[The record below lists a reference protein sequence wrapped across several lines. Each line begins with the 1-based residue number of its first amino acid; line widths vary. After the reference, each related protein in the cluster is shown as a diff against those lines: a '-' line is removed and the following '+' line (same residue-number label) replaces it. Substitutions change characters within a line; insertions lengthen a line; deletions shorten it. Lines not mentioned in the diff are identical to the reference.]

1 MCETN
6 ENAKLFIVL
15 ELLHIACICMFNI
28 LSRTK
33 SYQFQIKLPVI
44 FPSMGGE
51 ARGGDIPYAL
61 SANRWPF
68 SSVEIYSGV
77 DVLFK
82 EGQPQRAVSNMVKKG
97 LAEVAA

>member
-51 ARGGDIPYAL
+51 ARGGDIPYTL

-77 DVLFK
+77 ASDSADAF
-82 EGQPQRAVSNMVKKG
+82 VSDRFITFMIG
-97 LAEVAA
+97 S